1 MKRKIL
7 SLFVAMCVALSSMT
21 GFAFAADS
29 VSYETAMSGTQNYLV
44 KSLGGNPQYGDE
56 WKIIGLAR
64 SGADVSAS
72 LYTTYYNNLVKT
84 VKACDGVLDSR
95 KYTEYSRVILA
106 VTAIG
111 KDPTNVGGYNLLEK
125 LADFEQVR
133 WQGINGSIFALIALD
148 SKEYAIPSVKG
159 VKVQTTRDLLI
170 EDILDQQLSDGGFA
184 LSGTAADPD
193 ITGMAVQALSGY
205 MNKSNVKAAVDKA
218 LDCLSNLQKADG
230 TYSSWGTK
238 NSESICQVIVA
249 LTSAGIDPTKDQ
261 RFIRNGNST
270 IDGLLSFYETGG
282 GFRHVNTAAD
292 GYQPVVNSM
301 ASEQGY
307 YALTAYDRLV
317 KGKSSLYDMT
327 DGAVVTK
334 KPGKVTISSLKSTST
349 KKMTVKWK
357 KVSTAEGYQVVY
369 STSSKFTSK
378 KTITV
383 SKSTLSRT
391 VKSLKKVKTYYVKV
405 RAYRKDVKG
414 NKVYGTYSTVK
425 KVKVK

>member
-1 MKRKIL
+1 
-7 SLFVAMCVALSSMT
+7 
-21 GFAFAADS
+21 
-29 VSYETAMSGTQNYLV
+29 
-44 KSLGGNPQYGDE
+44 
-56 WKIIGLAR
+56 
-64 SGADVSAS
+64 
-72 LYTTYYNNLVKT
+72 
-84 VKACDGVLDSR
+84 
-95 KYTEYSRVILA
+95 
-106 VTAIG
+106 
-111 KDPTNVGGYNLLEK
+111 
-125 LADFEQVR
+125 
-133 WQGINGSIFALIALD
+133 
-148 SKEYAIPSVKG
+148 
-159 VKVQTTRDLLI
+159 
-170 EDILDQQLSDGGFA
+170 
-184 LSGTAADPD
+184 
-193 ITGMAVQALSGY
+193 
-205 MNKSNVKAAVDKA
+205 
-218 LDCLSNLQKADG
+218 
-230 TYSSWGTK
+230 
-238 NSESICQVIVA
+238 
-249 LTSAGIDPTKDQ
+249 
-261 RFIRNGNST
+261 
-270 IDGLLSFYETGG
+270 
-282 GFRHVNTAAD
+282 
-292 GYQPVVNSM
+292 M

-391 VKSLKKVKTYYVKV
+391 VKSLKKGKTYYVKV

>member
-1 MKRKIL
+1 MYLR
-7 SLFVAMCVALSSMT
+7 LF
-21 GFAFAADS
+21 
-29 VSYETAMSGTQNYLV
+29 
-44 KSLGGNPQYGDE
+44 
-56 WKIIGLAR
+56 
-64 SGADVSAS
+64 
-72 LYTTYYNNLVKT
+72 YTTYYNNLVKT

-270 IDGLLSFYETGG
+270 IDGLLSFYVTGG

-391 VKSLKKVKTYYVKV
+391 VKSLKKGKTYYVKV